1 MNNDVNEL
9 LPHELESVAGGYWLD
24 NPQSEFGKTL
34 NDLGNLGADFGIWLY
49 DITH

>member
-9 LPHELESVAGGYWLD
+9 LPHELESVVGGYWLD
-24 NPQSEFGKTL
+24 NPESEFGKTL
-34 NDLGNLGADFGIWLY
+34 NDLGSLGADFGIWLY